1 MDLLMFLAQRYSAVE
16 QKTQFLPYKKC
27 SWLFTIIWAM
37 APAFL
42 VGMVIVVQQFQ
53 RDSGSDAGSWIYGFR
68 KCEFAVVFS
77 FLSGSDE

>member
-1 MDLLMFLAQRYSAVE
+1 
-16 QKTQFLPYKKC
+16 
-27 SWLFTIIWAM
+27 M

-77 FLSGSDE
+77 FLIFFYQEAMSKIIR